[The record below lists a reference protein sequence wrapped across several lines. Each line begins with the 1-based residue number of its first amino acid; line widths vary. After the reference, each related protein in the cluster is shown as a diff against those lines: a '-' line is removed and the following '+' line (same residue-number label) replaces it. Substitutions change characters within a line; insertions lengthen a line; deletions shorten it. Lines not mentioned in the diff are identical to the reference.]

1 MKKLISILLTLAL
14 LISAVSVGAA
24 TLDNGSGDLSAE
36 ETGLMT
42 RLEILSS
49 DDMFSYGKNFEI
61 PRAAFIR
68 IADRI
73 VKAQSADGAELPF
86 WDVNSGNEYYS
97 DIAAAYSFGLIDGGV
112 GDSFR
117 PYDIITYNEA
127 IKIVSVMLGYKA
139 FAAVNGCGRRTKA
152 DLQAGGKTAV
162 RLAYRGN
169 AGAVG
174 VRRHGFIYHG
184 QEQHYFKTVLRY

>member
-14 LISAVSVGAA
+14 LMSAVSVGAA

-68 IADRI
+68 IQLWTD
-73 VKAQSADGAELPF
+73 
-86 WDVNSGNEYYS
+86 
-97 DIAAAYSFGLIDGGV
+97 
-112 GDSFR
+112 
-117 PYDIITYNEA
+117 
-127 IKIVSVMLGYKA
+127 
-139 FAAVNGCGRRTKA
+139 
-152 DLQAGGKTAV
+152 
-162 RLAYRGN
+162 
-169 AGAVG
+169 
-174 VRRHGFIYHG
+174 
-184 QEQHYFKTVLRY
+184 